1 MHINYFSCDIDPAE
15 NTFAALKCV
24 IDSGISFDFISYE
37 HDDYNHKENYHK
49 IACEY
54 LLPKGYKVA
63 IDNVF
68 PNNKKKKAFE
78 TWFINQDIDF
88 NKIEFIEWKKNNI

>member
-1 MHINYFSCDIDPAE
+1 M
-15 NTFAALKCV
+15 
-24 IDSGISFDFISYE
+24 
-37 HDDYNHKENYHK
+37 HKENYHK

-54 LLPKGYKVA
+54 LLPKGYKIA

-68 PNNKKKKAFE
+68 PKNKKKKVFE